1 MSCNRGLGSETCKTR
16 SLPLQLLS
24 HIPNNSFQ
32 STPQRHTAPSH
43 PLPKQR
49 SHVWCAH
56 IARRSS
62 GAPLTSLSIV
72 HSTMAHQ
79 MMRQQ
84 HQLATGS
91 RAQCSSRGVVQQP
104 LLARRTH
111 ERPTQQLV
119 CMSSKLENVPL
130 FADSSSVG
138 AKPSSGAAATSSSG
152 QKATLEDIP
161 LNSEVRRGVCARW
174 QAQCTRWAFGRDA
187 ACPSLMH
194 RHPNPH
200 HHHKLIHSL
209 PPRPAPFP
217 HPAAAVPPSPSTP
230 LSWAWTT
237 ATCASTCQPVMCARP
252 TTRRAPCS

>member
-1 MSCNRGLGSETCKTR
+1 
-16 SLPLQLLS
+16 
-24 HIPNNSFQ
+24 
-32 STPQRHTAPSH
+32 
-43 PLPKQR
+43 
-49 SHVWCAH
+49 
-56 IARRSS
+56 
-62 GAPLTSLSIV
+62 
-72 HSTMAHQ
+72 MAHQ

-104 LLARRTH
+104 LLALRTH
-111 ERPTQQLV
+111 QRPTQQLV

-152 QKATLEDIP
+152 QKASLEDIP
-161 LNSEVRRGVCARW
+161 LNSEVGRRRVCARW
-174 QAQCTRWAFGRDA
+174 QAQLHALGFWQRCRVSVTPV
-187 ACPSLMH
+187 CMH

-200 HHHKLIHSL
+200 HKLICLLVLPLSHTLLLLYRL
-209 PPRPAPFP
+209 PPAP
-217 HPAAAVPPSPSTP
+217 P

-237 ATCASTCQPVMCARP
+237 VTCASTCQPVMCARP